1 MLAMDMRGHLK
12 DEEAAE
18 SGNLRRKPAAH
29 PMSAEDVHLHEIPD
43 RACKESD
50 IPRERLR
57 VFHILERPEEPKSPT
72 VKP

>member
-1 MLAMDMRGHLK
+1 MLAMDHARAPQERGV
-12 DEEAAE
+12 A
-18 SGNLRRKPAAH
+18 NRRRKPAAH

-72 VKP
+72 AKP